1 MKRFLFVLLSTLS
14 FSVFAQSNYTALN
27 GPYAGGLDALV
38 FSNSRLVGLSLGQGI
53 VISDNAGVTW
63 TTSNTGITDSFNLA
77 SIDEDQTSGKLY
89 AVSSTRL
96 YSSSDGGNTWILVSS
111 NAFSNAKF
119 IKVAPNGF
127 LFIVNTS
134 GKVYRSTNGGTSWP
148 LGDIIDLPG
157 SPSVRSMAIG
167 STGFIF
173 IGTNNNLIYRSNTAN
188 SVIGFTQLNNT
199 RGLTSGS
206 IGQVSS
212 ISISGTTLYVNTQEG
227 PYKSTNNGDTWTSI
241 KTGISDTDF
250 YDNQLVST
258 GTTVYYLSK
267 RFNGTSGITE
277 GTLWRSTNEGTTW
290 TSLTHPMSI
299 YGGTNSTAKGIYI
312 YDTNTIYASL
322 LKGVFK
328 TVDGGNNW
336 VEANTGITSV
346 FMYDPDKLVM
356 TDNGRLIRISGAGL
370 GLFLSTDDGQTW
382 DFLYNN
388 PLNVQFVGVKKIGST
403 IYAYGQ
409 RIVKST
415 DNGGTWTTVFSGS
428 FLGCGSYM
436 AYFDNLNTTAFYS
449 LATYNCTLNTPQYH
463 LLKSADAGVTWTNN
477 LITGLPPSA
486 NAYISSLSGIH
497 VGSDGNV
504 YLQLYNFSLS
514 KYQLFKINSTT
525 FQATDISPAGFDLS
539 DGVTIFE
546 DKIYVTTVTGGFKM
560 LISTDGG
567 QTWTQKSTP
576 NVYGRIRVIS
586 QNTIYLLGTNA
597 SVYIST
603 DGGDSWIDTGN
614 FGTGKFAYDVVI
626 SPSNFAYVGINY
638 GSVFKSNAQVIPPAA
653 PTGLTVESFS
663 AFFLTLKWND
673 NSNNE
678 SYFVIERSQ
687 GNNTAFD
694 SVSFVNANNINNV
707 VINNN
712 VPVDNTTYFYRVRA
726 VGAAGNSAYSNEASV
741 TTLAN
746 CQNYTIPLNRSWTAT
761 TQTIAGSSNPVS
773 ITGGTGVHVIS
784 GLLNANVVS
793 GVSPS
798 INTSTQFQIREVCG
812 NVYILPAGAIYGNGN
827 STWNAATN
835 TLTIKWKTRPNFTPY
850 REETTVYTLNSV
862 DPAPTAPPNV
872 GAYIK
877 NTNEVVVTWGGS
889 LYAQQYQV
897 QRSTTPGTGFVN
909 IGTPLTTAPFL
920 YLDNS
925 TLTVGTTYYYRIV
938 ATSFGGATTNSSEVS
953 VPYQTP
959 RFNAISL
966 VGYDFPTQGIAWAD
980 IDNDK
985 DDDLLITP
993 FNAVVGA
1000 TGITVFENDGLG
1012 NLTKTTV
1019 PGLSDFATS
1028 TLRVISVGDLNNDG
1042 YSDIIINGTTGG
1054 DVFSNNRDKS
1064 FTRTNVVLPNT
1075 NGFNWFASMA
1085 DFNNDGRL
1093 DPVFSDD
1100 VILGST
1106 FLRFFTQNASGE
1118 FEPYELGQIAAETGL
1133 SRAGSWVDYDKDGDQ
1148 DFFRSRFGTST
1159 NEYDQLYRN
1168 NGDGTFVAVTGS
1180 VFEQDYFMGS
1190 RSLSWGDYDND
1201 LDLDVY
1207 VVENSAVY
1215 PSMLYRNNGDGT
1227 FTKMSSSLLAET
1239 KAVQSFGSAWGD
1251 VDNDGDLDMVVANS
1265 FQAVL
1270 YLNDGVGNFSKYT
1283 AQEYLVAQDAART
1296 NIAFA
1301 FSDYDNNGTLDI
1313 ATGKN
1318 LTNFPSIVLK
1328 NSLVPGATTR
1338 WLKIRLQGTTSNRSG
1353 IGARIEITT
1362 PNGKNQMRVIE
1373 ALSGYGSTSS
1383 LTAHFGLGNQSTA
1396 TVRIFWPSGIQQTMT
1411 NVAANQTLEIVE
1423 DGNAPIA
1430 TTLVP
1435 ANGAVNIAP
1444 TNKLEITFNEASVAI
1459 AGKRL
1464 ILAKSSAP
1472 TVQIAAIDVTTAVKT
1487 GNKYEFTLASNLE
1500 FGTAYQITVEAGAF
1514 RDIYGNLTAII
1525 NPSAWSFTV
1534 AEEPDVT
1541 LPSITYDPSL
1551 ANTLDKGF
1559 SPLTL
1564 NITAT
1569 DNKAVTSLV
1578 FFHRKV
1584 SENNFNQVTANNTS
1598 GNNWT
1603 VQLTNAMA
1611 DDMGVEYYF
1620 VASDLAGNTK
1630 RSPADADTYHKT
1642 TIKFPTASAPRI
1654 TLTGGGTLQDWRIIA
1669 IPYQLAGNNFDIA
1682 SVFSNFGAAGKDKWR
1697 IIRYN
1702 KTGNSEVWEDYPTFI
1717 TIERGRGYFLNSIG
1731 AKEVLFADATS
1742 PDYDRG
1748 NLFTLNLSQGWNQIG
1763 NPYSVAINWE
1773 EVRTFNNASANVGVL
1788 KTFVNGQY
1796 SNGSTLQPG
1805 QGGFVNATTAVSL
1818 QIPLPGQT
1826 TGTRRNENDFSSRLG
1841 DEAWHLPLTLTH
1853 NHINNT
1859 FAAVGMHPAASL
1871 SYDEFDD
1878 VNPPRFF
1885 DYAEINFDHAEHVF
1899 KRFTRDIVPTAPD
1912 HVWEFS
1918 VNANLSGEALLTW
1931 DNTNLGNNENEIML
1945 VDVRNMQVIDM
1956 RVSNQ
1961 YTFDPKQSSDFKI
1974 YFGVNLMEKIGAET
1988 FAVAS
1993 AYPNPTSKETT
2004 VRFSLPK
2011 NGGTQQQVTL
2021 EVSDAMGRTLGT
2033 VARGVFDSGYHSL
2046 SFDASTLNK
2055 HDGLLLIAVNV
2066 VNATGRSTKQVKVVV
2081 NK

>member
-1 MKRFLFVLLSTLS
+1 MMGR
-14 FSVFAQSNYTALN
+14 
-27 GPYAGGLDALV
+27 P
-38 FSNSRLVGLSLGQGI
+38 GI
-53 VISDNAGVTW
+53 
-63 TTSNTGITDSFNLA
+63 
-77 SIDEDQTSGKLY
+77 
-89 AVSSTRL
+89 
-96 YSSSDGGNTWILVSS
+96 
-111 NAFSNAKF
+111 
-119 IKVAPNGF
+119 
-127 LFIVNTS
+127 
-134 GKVYRSTNGGTSWP
+134 
-148 LGDIIDLPG
+148 
-157 SPSVRSMAIG
+157 
-167 STGFIF
+167 
-173 IGTNNNLIYRSNTAN
+173 
-188 SVIGFTQLNNT
+188 
-199 RGLTSGS
+199 
-206 IGQVSS
+206 
-212 ISISGTTLYVNTQEG
+212 
-227 PYKSTNNGDTWTSI
+227 
-241 KTGISDTDF
+241 
-250 YDNQLVST
+250 
-258 GTTVYYLSK
+258 
-267 RFNGTSGITE
+267 
-277 GTLWRSTNEGTTW
+277 
-290 TSLTHPMSI
+290 
-299 YGGTNSTAKGIYI
+299 
-312 YDTNTIYASL
+312 
-322 LKGVFK
+322 
-328 TVDGGNNW
+328 
-336 VEANTGITSV
+336 
-346 FMYDPDKLVM
+346 
-356 TDNGRLIRISGAGL
+356 
-370 GLFLSTDDGQTW
+370 
-382 DFLYNN
+382 
-388 PLNVQFVGVKKIGST
+388 
-403 IYAYGQ
+403 
-409 RIVKST
+409 
-415 DNGGTWTTVFSGS
+415 
-428 FLGCGSYM
+428 
-436 AYFDNLNTTAFYS
+436 TAFYS

-1118 FEPYELGQIAAETGL
+1118 L
-1133 SRAGSWVDYDKDGDQ
+1133 
-1148 DFFRSRFGTST
+1148 
-1159 NEYDQLYRN
+1159 
-1168 NGDGTFVAVTGS
+1168 
-1180 VFEQDYFMGS
+1180 
-1190 RSLSWGDYDND
+1190 
-1201 LDLDVY
+1201 
-1207 VVENSAVY
+1207 
-1215 PSMLYRNNGDGT
+1215 
-1227 FTKMSSSLLAET
+1227 
-1239 KAVQSFGSAWGD
+1239 
-1251 VDNDGDLDMVVANS
+1251 
-1265 FQAVL
+1265 
-1270 YLNDGVGNFSKYT
+1270 SKY
-1283 AQEYLVAQDAART
+1283 
-1296 NIAFA
+1296 
-1301 FSDYDNNGTLDI
+1301 
-1313 ATGKN
+1313 
-1318 LTNFPSIVLK
+1318 
-1328 NSLVPGATTR
+1328 
-1338 WLKIRLQGTTSNRSG
+1338 
-1353 IGARIEITT
+1353 
-1362 PNGKNQMRVIE
+1362 
-1373 ALSGYGSTSS
+1373 ALP
-1383 LTAHFGLGNQSTA
+1383 Q
-1396 TVRIFWPSGIQQTMT
+1396 
-1411 NVAANQTLEIVE
+1411 
-1423 DGNAPIA
+1423 
-1430 TTLVP
+1430 
-1435 ANGAVNIAP
+1435 
-1444 TNKLEITFNEASVAI
+1444 
-1459 AGKRL
+1459 
-1464 ILAKSSAP
+1464 
-1472 TVQIAAIDVTTAVKT
+1472 
-1487 GNKYEFTLASNLE
+1487 
-1500 FGTAYQITVEAGAF
+1500 
-1514 RDIYGNLTAII
+1514 
-1525 NPSAWSFTV
+1525 
-1534 AEEPDVT
+1534 
-1541 LPSITYDPSL
+1541 
-1551 ANTLDKGF
+1551 
-1559 SPLTL
+1559 
-1564 NITAT
+1564 
-1569 DNKAVTSLV
+1569 
-1578 FFHRKV
+1578 
-1584 SENNFNQVTANNTS
+1584 
-1598 GNNWT
+1598 
-1603 VQLTNAMA
+1603 
-1611 DDMGVEYYF
+1611 
-1620 VASDLAGNTK
+1620 
-1630 RSPADADTYHKT
+1630 
-1642 TIKFPTASAPRI
+1642 
-1654 TLTGGGTLQDWRIIA
+1654 
-1669 IPYQLAGNNFDIA
+1669 
-1682 SVFSNFGAAGKDKWR
+1682 
-1697 IIRYN
+1697 
-1702 KTGNSEVWEDYPTFI
+1702 
-1717 TIERGRGYFLNSIG
+1717 
-1731 AKEVLFADATS
+1731 
-1742 PDYDRG
+1742 
-1748 NLFTLNLSQGWNQIG
+1748 
-1763 NPYSVAINWE
+1763 
-1773 EVRTFNNASANVGVL
+1773 
-1788 KTFVNGQY
+1788 
-1796 SNGSTLQPG
+1796 
-1805 QGGFVNATTAVSL
+1805 
-1818 QIPLPGQT
+1818 
-1826 TGTRRNENDFSSRLG
+1826 
-1841 DEAWHLPLTLTH
+1841 
-1853 NHINNT
+1853 
-1859 FAAVGMHPAASL
+1859 
-1871 SYDEFDD
+1871 
-1878 VNPPRFF
+1878 
-1885 DYAEINFDHAEHVF
+1885 
-1899 KRFTRDIVPTAPD
+1899 
-1912 HVWEFS
+1912 
-1918 VNANLSGEALLTW
+1918 
-1931 DNTNLGNNENEIML
+1931 
-1945 VDVRNMQVIDM
+1945 
-1956 RVSNQ
+1956 
-1961 YTFDPKQSSDFKI
+1961 
-1974 YFGVNLMEKIGAET
+1974 
-1988 FAVAS
+1988 
-1993 AYPNPTSKETT
+1993 
-2004 VRFSLPK
+2004 
-2011 NGGTQQQVTL
+2011 
-2021 EVSDAMGRTLGT
+2021 
-2033 VARGVFDSGYHSL
+2033 
-2046 SFDASTLNK
+2046 
-2055 HDGLLLIAVNV
+2055 
-2066 VNATGRSTKQVKVVV
+2066 
-2081 NK
+2081 

>member
-1 MKRFLFVLLSTLS
+1 M
-14 FSVFAQSNYTALN
+14 
-27 GPYAGGLDALV
+27 P
-38 FSNSRLVGLSLGQGI
+38 
-53 VISDNAGVTW
+53 
-63 TTSNTGITDSFNLA
+63 
-77 SIDEDQTSGKLY
+77 
-89 AVSSTRL
+89 
-96 YSSSDGGNTWILVSS
+96 
-111 NAFSNAKF
+111 
-119 IKVAPNGF
+119 
-127 LFIVNTS
+127 
-134 GKVYRSTNGGTSWP
+134 
-148 LGDIIDLPG
+148 
-157 SPSVRSMAIG
+157 
-167 STGFIF
+167 
-173 IGTNNNLIYRSNTAN
+173 
-188 SVIGFTQLNNT
+188 
-199 RGLTSGS
+199 
-206 IGQVSS
+206 
-212 ISISGTTLYVNTQEG
+212 
-227 PYKSTNNGDTWTSI
+227 
-241 KTGISDTDF
+241 
-250 YDNQLVST
+250 
-258 GTTVYYLSK
+258 
-267 RFNGTSGITE
+267 
-277 GTLWRSTNEGTTW
+277 
-290 TSLTHPMSI
+290 
-299 YGGTNSTAKGIYI
+299 
-312 YDTNTIYASL
+312 
-322 LKGVFK
+322 
-328 TVDGGNNW
+328 
-336 VEANTGITSV
+336 
-346 FMYDPDKLVM
+346 
-356 TDNGRLIRISGAGL
+356 
-370 GLFLSTDDGQTW
+370 
-382 DFLYNN
+382 
-388 PLNVQFVGVKKIGST
+388 
-403 IYAYGQ
+403 
-409 RIVKST
+409 
-415 DNGGTWTTVFSGS
+415 
-428 FLGCGSYM
+428 
-436 AYFDNLNTTAFYS
+436 
-449 LATYNCTLNTPQYH
+449 
-463 LLKSADAGVTWTNN
+463 
-477 LITGLPPSA
+477 
-486 NAYISSLSGIH
+486 
-497 VGSDGNV
+497 
-504 YLQLYNFSLS
+504 
-514 KYQLFKINSTT
+514 
-525 FQATDISPAGFDLS
+525 
-539 DGVTIFE
+539 
-546 DKIYVTTVTGGFKM
+546 
-560 LISTDGG
+560 
-567 QTWTQKSTP
+567 
-576 NVYGRIRVIS
+576 
-586 QNTIYLLGTNA
+586 
-597 SVYIST
+597 
-603 DGGDSWIDTGN
+603 
-614 FGTGKFAYDVVI
+614 
-626 SPSNFAYVGINY
+626 
-638 GSVFKSNAQVIPPAA
+638 
-653 PTGLTVESFS
+653 
-663 AFFLTLKWND
+663 
-673 NSNNE
+673 
-678 SYFVIERSQ
+678 
-687 GNNTAFD
+687 
-694 SVSFVNANNINNV
+694 
-707 VINNN
+707 
-712 VPVDNTTYFYRVRA
+712 
-726 VGAAGNSAYSNEASV
+726 
-741 TTLAN
+741 
-746 CQNYTIPLNRSWTAT
+746 
-761 TQTIAGSSNPVS
+761 
-773 ITGGTGVHVIS
+773 
-784 GLLNANVVS
+784 
-793 GVSPS
+793 
-798 INTSTQFQIREVCG
+798 
-812 NVYILPAGAIYGNGN
+812 
-827 STWNAATN
+827 
-835 TLTIKWKTRPNFTPY
+835 
-850 REETTVYTLNSV
+850 
-862 DPAPTAPPNV
+862 
-872 GAYIK
+872 
-877 NTNEVVVTWGGS
+877 
-889 LYAQQYQV
+889 
-897 QRSTTPGTGFVN
+897 
-909 IGTPLTTAPFL
+909 
-920 YLDNS
+920 
-925 TLTVGTTYYYRIV
+925 
-938 ATSFGGATTNSSEVS
+938 
-953 VPYQTP
+953 
-959 RFNAISL
+959 
-966 VGYDFPTQGIAWAD
+966 
-980 IDNDK
+980 
-985 DDDLLITP
+985 
-993 FNAVVGA
+993 
-1000 TGITVFENDGLG
+1000 
-1012 NLTKTTV
+1012 
-1019 PGLSDFATS
+1019 
-1028 TLRVISVGDLNNDG
+1028 
-1042 YSDIIINGTTGG
+1042 
-1054 DVFSNNRDKS
+1054 
-1064 FTRTNVVLPNT
+1064 
-1075 NGFNWFASMA
+1075 
-1085 DFNNDGRL
+1085 
-1093 DPVFSDD
+1093 
-1100 VILGST
+1100 
-1106 FLRFFTQNASGE
+1106 
-1118 FEPYELGQIAAETGL
+1118 
-1133 SRAGSWVDYDKDGDQ
+1133 
-1148 DFFRSRFGTST
+1148 
-1159 NEYDQLYRN
+1159 
-1168 NGDGTFVAVTGS
+1168 
-1180 VFEQDYFMGS
+1180 
-1190 RSLSWGDYDND
+1190 
-1201 LDLDVY
+1201 
-1207 VVENSAVY
+1207 VENY